1 MSVEVEGF
9 LGYGII
15 VPDDDCREACE
26 DFIDVVDRYQNEIVN
41 LNYYTDDSPIFFGV
55 KLTADDLNRV
65 VLNANIL
72 QEWKHKVWV
81 AYHRVFAVN
90 VEMPEPKFIFTTRYW

>member
-15 VPDDDCREACE
+15 VPDDCREVCE

-55 KLTADDLNRV
+55 KLTADDLNKV

-81 AYHRVFAVN
+81 AYHRVFAVD
-90 VEMPEPKFIFTTRYW
+90 VEMPEPKFVFTTRYW